1 MPGKNFFKR
10 RLPVVLAD
18 PVKEQTLNH
27 PESSIRLRFVRALFQ
42 TLAKHRENRPISPPP
57 LPSAAPMGICEPET
71 ETCRGMSCRKH
82 P

>member
-10 RLPVVLAD
+10 CLPVGFAD

-42 TLAKHRENRPISPPP
+42 TRAKPSGKPPYFTSPLAIGRPDGH
-57 LPSAAPMGICEPET
+57 L
-71 ETCRGMSCRKH
+71 
-82 P
+82 